1 MDSFFLGG
9 FTLERVI
16 SLMFTAVWILVDL
29 GLAIVVFYR
38 FRVTLAGILMGGSL
52 LMMAAKNF
60 VSTVLW
66 ELVLR
71 PAMDRAYAG
80 YGEMSILASP
90 ELFFTLK
97 TVVSLGLLLVLIA
110 GVLTI
115 PMSLTRLEQ
124 RAAGLA

>member
-1 MDSFFLGG
+1 MDSFVLGG
-9 FTLERVI
+9 LTLERII

-38 FRVTLAGILMGGSL
+38 FRATLAGILMGGSL
-52 LMMAAKNF
+52 LLMAAKNF
-60 VSTVLW
+60 FSTVLW

-71 PAMDRAYAG
+71 PAMDRSYM
-80 YGEMSILASP
+80 GEMSLLTAP

-97 TVVSLGLLLVLIA
+97 TVVSLGLMLVLIS

-115 PMSLTRLEQ
+115 PMSLTKLER